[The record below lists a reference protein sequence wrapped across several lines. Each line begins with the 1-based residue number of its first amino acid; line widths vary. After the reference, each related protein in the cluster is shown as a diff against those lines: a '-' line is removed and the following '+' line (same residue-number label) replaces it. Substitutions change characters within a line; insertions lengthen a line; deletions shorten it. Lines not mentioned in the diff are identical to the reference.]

1 MNSVVRRSS
10 EGTRAL
16 SPVAKSKENFSGQL
30 VVLDKEK
37 DGTQLGEIR
46 WLLLSN
52 LQWWKIHKITK
63 EN

>member
-46 WLLLSN
+46 
-52 LQWWKIHKITK
+52 
-63 EN
+63 